1 MRKILNF
8 FYNHKLTRKNLIHLV
23 LLNFFTAILS
33 LAQPEVLKR
42 ATTAI
47 IDKSIQ
53 SLIGTMILAVV
64 AAILSMLVTYSKDI
78 YVVITKNKYEKKLSS
93 LLLGKLIDT
102 KMSKLD
108 QRQFGDVSTILIRNA
123 ENYVASAVSAISE
136 LSTGVISL
144 ILTMTYMLIIEW
156 KLALCVLVYN
166 VIIRFF
172 VVFIERKMKQ
182 NSIDAT
188 DAMRRSGNY
197 LVSLLSNM
205 LTVRIYS
212 NREFLSNFFK
222 EKEQKVMKAN
232 WKSFVWSNGYQDFI
246 WAFSKLAEFIIV
258 YGVGA
263 WLILR
268 NVTDISVL
276 LTFVFAND
284 LFTLGINNVSYYS
297 TMRAESEAYQE
308 SLEGVLLETELEKG
322 SYDDFFNT
330 VFPIRFQD
338 VSFCY
343 GGKQILK
350 NTNFTINPGEKI
362 LLQGANGTGKS
373 TILKLMAGL
382 YRPDSGSIF
391 YGNQNIGGIHI
402 SSLADTYGYISQH
415 SNMLE
420 GDVPTN
426 IALNNHAEVNK
437 VNEILD
443 HLNLL
448 DIQNKNPKSFSQG
461 EQQRLNIGRF
471 FYRNKPAFIM
481 ADEIFSNIDEGNR
494 KNIIEMFK
502 GLYKDIT
509 IIMISHEQIDLKFDR
524 VLTVFDGKIVEE
536 VQNEKI

>member
-1 MRKILNF
+1 MKKILNF
-8 FYNHKLTRKNLIHLV
+8 FYKHKLTRKNLTHLV
-23 LLNFFTAILS
+23 FLNFFIAALS

-47 IDKSIQ
+47 IDKDVQ
-53 SLIGTMILAVV
+53 SLIYTMIFAAV
-64 AAILSMLVTYSKDI
+64 AAVLSMIITYRKDI
-78 YVVITKNKYEKKLSS
+78 YIVITKNKYEKTLSS

-108 QRQFGDVSTILIRNA
+108 QRQFGDVSTILIRNV
-123 ENYVASAVSAISE
+123 ENYVASAVTAISE
-136 LSTGVISL
+136 FSTGVMSL

-156 KLALCVLVYN
+156 KLALCILVYN
-166 VIIRFF
+166 VVIRFF
-172 VVFIERKMKQ
+172 AVLAERKIKQ

-188 DAMRRSGNY
+188 DAMRLSGNY

-212 NREFLSNFFK
+212 NRDFLSKHFK
-222 EKEQKVMKAN
+222 EKEQQVMKAN
-232 WKSFVWSNGYQDFI
+232 WKSFVWNNGYQDFI

-258 YGVGA
+258 YGVGS
-263 WLILR
+263 WLIVR
-268 NVTDISVL
+268 NLTDISVL

-284 LFTLGINNVSYYS
+284 LFTIGINNISYYL
-297 TMRAESEAYQE
+297 TMRAEAEAYQE
-308 SLEGVLLETELEKG
+308 SIEGISMETELEKG
-322 SYDDFFNT
+322 SYEDSFDT
-330 VFPIRFQD
+330 VFPICFKD
-338 VSFCY
+338 VSFSY

-362 LLQGANGTGKS
+362 LLQGVNGTGKS

-391 YGNQNIGGIHI
+391 YGNQNIGDIHI
-402 SSLADTYGYISQH
+402 SCLADTYGYISQH

-426 IALNNHAEVNK
+426 IALNNDAVLNK

-443 HLNLL
+443 YLNLS
-448 DIQNKNPKSFSQG
+448 DVQNKNPESFSQG

-471 FYRNKPAFIM
+471 LYRNKPAFIM
-481 ADEIFSNIDEGNR
+481 GDEIFSNIDEGNR
-494 KNIIEMFK
+494 KNILEILK
-502 GLYKDIT
+502 GMYQDIT
-509 IIMISHEQIDLKFDR
+509 IIMISHEPIDLKFDR
-524 VLTVFDGKIVEE
+524 VLTVYDGKIVEE
-536 VQNEKI
+536 VQNEAI